1 MSSQIDLLNK
11 LKNNL
16 LIFIDELIS
25 ILPSESDLVLVRFFI
40 KDHVPIA
47 DVMTYISNKLL
58 PLDNYVKAKDDRFFL
73 EHQVLFEELR
83 DEQNK
88 VNYFKNVW
96 TNLDEDNKEVIWNW
110 FALFLNI
117 AKKYNSLSS

>member
-58 PLDNYVKAKDDRFFL
+58 PLDNYVRAKDDRFFL

-83 DEQNK
+83 DEQNR